1 MPSQPLYLLFAGV
14 NGAGKSTLYRSGLW
28 QRNAPAPEIPRVNPD
43 EIIAAR
49 GWNWADPAH
58 QLLAGK
64 EAVRLIRDHL
74 AAGRSFNQETT
85 LSGRSALRVIR
96 DAHERGYRVVMHYV
110 GVESPQIANA
120 RIAHRASC
128 GGHFVDPALVERRW
142 EASLANLRQA
152 LPLCDEA
159 NLFDNTGLLTHVAC
173 AQRGT
178 LIESN
183 RDAAAATWH
192 QKVIDSLASKEGTT

>member
-1 MPSQPLYLLFAGV
+1 MPSKPLYLLFAGV

-28 QRNAPAPEIPRVNPD
+28 QRSTPAPEMPRVNSD
-43 EIIAAR
+43 EIIAAH
-49 GWNWADPAH
+49 GWDWADPSH

-64 EAVRLIRDHL
+64 EAVRLIRGHL

-96 DAHERGYRVVMHYV
+96 DARERGYRVVMHYV
-110 GVESPQIANA
+110 GVESPQIANT
-120 RIAHRASC
+120 RIAHRTGC
-128 GGHFVDPALVERRW
+128 GGHFVDPVLVERRW

-152 LPLCDEA
+152 LPVCDEV

-173 AQRGT
+173 AQRGA

-183 RDAAAATWH
+183 RGATAATWH
-192 QKVIDSLASKEGTT
+192 RGVIDSLAIKEENA